1 MPGIVMTPELSAV
14 LNHLQAG
21 NHAFITGKAGTGKS
35 TLVRLFME
43 QTSRNVLVAAPTGMA
58 ALNVGGLTLHRLF
71 SFRPGMTEAMVRSPR
86 YSPAAHREVLERLD
100 VLVIDEASM
109 VRADLFDAVA
119 AALELYGPRPGER
132 FGGVQLV
139 LVGDVYQLPPVV
151 SPSEQERFEQDYE
164 SPYFFSARHFPEGS
178 FPVFELTHVFRQEH
192 GSRFTELLNG
202 VRDGSLTQRSL
213 AELNERVDPG
223 FSPPADEPWMTLTTT
238 NRMADAANRKELEK
252 LTTFSL
258 TSEADTV
265 GDLIGFEPPVPH
277 ELELRIGAQVMM
289 VVNDPLDSWV
299 NGTLGE
305 ITDLGWDKDGEP
317 WAEVATPRGD
327 IFIARPHTWEVLS
340 PIALE
345 SGRLSNSV
353 QGTFRQLPMR
363 LAWAITIHKAQ
374 GQTLDRAIVDIRGG
388 VFSDG
393 QLYVALSRVRS
404 MDGLILRRTVLPKD
418 IHVAPSLRRFLRSQR
433 GADVGGAT
441 LTDSA
446 HDAEAAHDGGLAF
459 MSVITAGDA
468 GRGWRPRPL
477 EIAVVTSDG
486 EAASTLVNP
495 GRDLGD
501 AASKYGIDADML
513 TLAPDTAQALTALG
527 SLLGGRTVVAANAD
541 TLRGLIDFELRRLG
555 VMEHMPLFVDI
566 GGEGGVGNRTASTGL
581 TIPANA
587 GALTLAR
594 ELARTHHGFTPEDP
608 DPWTAWEHSKSSGYL
623 LNRAATNTTAAG
635 THPSAA
641 VPSAEPLTFVPQDKQ
656 LTHAHIDHLAA
667 RLEGRTLGP
676 ATTELKRSIEAEFGV
691 VIPYEPPAPGPV
703 LADLL
708 KPEARIAFTGTI
720 TLGGKTWDRA
730 VFARFIEEH
739 GFVSSANVTK
749 TRTDLLVLADVNSES
764 GKAKNARKYGTPMA
778 SLEDFLAALEESEI

>member
-1 MPGIVMTPELSAV
+1 MPGIVMTPELSSA

-71 SFRPGMTEAMVRSPR
+71 SFRPGVTEAMVRSPR
-86 YSPAAHREVLERLD
+86 YSPAAHRDVLERLD

-139 LVGDVYQLPPVV
+139 LVGDVYQLPPVL

-238 NRMADAANRKELEK
+238 NRMADAANRRELAK
-252 LTTFSL
+252 LKTAAL

-265 GDLIGFEPPVPH
+265 GDLTGFDPPVPH
-277 ELELRIGAQVMM
+277 ELELRVGAQVMM
-289 VVNDPLDSWV
+289 VVNDPLDRWV

-305 ITDLGWDKDGEP
+305 VVDLGWDKDSEP
-317 WAEVATPRGD
+317 WAAVATPGGD
-327 IFIARPHTWEVLS
+327 VFIARPHTWEVLS
-340 PIALE
+340 PVALE
-345 SGRLSNSV
+345 TGRLSNAV

-404 MDGLILRRTVLPKD
+404 MEGLVLRRTVLPKD
-418 IHVAPSLRRFLRSQR
+418 IQVAPSLRRFLRSQR
-433 GADVGGAT
+433 AVGDTGGAHGGGAD
-441 LTDSA
+441 D
-446 HDAEAAHDGGLAF
+446 DGGLAF
-459 MSVITAGDA
+459 LSMITVGDA

-486 EAASTLVNP
+486 EQASTLVNP

-501 AASKYGIDADML
+501 AASTYGIDADML
-513 TLAPDTAQALTALG
+513 TLAPDAAQALTALG
-527 SLLGGRTVVAANAD
+527 SRLEGRTVVAANAD
-541 TLRGLIDFELRRLG
+541 TVRGLIEFELRRLG
-555 VMEHMPLFVDI
+555 VLEHMPLFIDI
-566 GGEGGVGNRTASTGL
+566 GGEAGGYVGGES
-581 TIPANA
+581 

-594 ELARTHHGFTPEDP
+594 ELARTHRGLTPAPTHEDP
-608 DPWTAWEHSKSSGYL
+608 DPWTAWEHTISTGYL
-623 LNRAATNTTAAG
+623 LTRASTDRDAAGNLTAAG
-635 THPSAA
+635 TESLAFTPAGGR
-641 VPSAEPLTFVPQDKQ
+641 LTQ
-656 LTHAHIDHLAA
+656 AHIDHLAA
-667 RLEGRTLGP
+667 RLKGRTLGP
-676 ATTELKRSIEAEFGV
+676 ATAELKRGIEAEYGV
-691 VIPYEPPAPGPV
+691 VIPYEAPQAGPA
-703 LADLL
+703 LTDIL
-708 KPEARIAFTGTI
+708 KPGARIAFTGTI
-720 TLGGKTWDRA
+720 TLDGTTWDRA
-730 VFARFIEEH
+730 VFARFIEGR

-778 SLEDFLAALEESEI
+778 SLADFLAALEQ

>member
-1 MPGIVMTPELSAV
+1 MPGIVMTPELSSA

-71 SFRPGMTEAMVRSPR
+71 SFRPGVTEAMVRSPR
-86 YSPAAHREVLERLD
+86 YSPAAHRDVLERLD

-151 SPSEQERFEQDYE
+151 SPSEQTLFEQDYE

-238 NRMADAANRKELEK
+238 NRMADAANRRELAK
-252 LTTFSL
+252 LKTAAL

-265 GDLIGFEPPVPH
+265 GDLTGFDPPVPH
-277 ELELRIGAQVMM
+277 ELELRVGAQVMM
-289 VVNDPLDSWV
+289 VVNDPLDRWV

-305 ITDLGWDKDGEP
+305 VVDLGWDKDSEP
-317 WAEVATPRGD
+317 WAAVATPGGD
-327 IFIARPHTWEVLS
+327 VFIARPHTWEVLS
-340 PIALE
+340 PVALE

-404 MDGLILRRTVLPKD
+404 MEGLVLRRTVLPKD
-418 IHVAPSLRRFLRSQR
+418 IQVAPSLRRFLRSQR
-433 GADVGGAT
+433 AVGDTGGAHGGGAD
-441 LTDSA
+441 D
-446 HDAEAAHDGGLAF
+446 DGGLAF
-459 MSVITAGDA
+459 LSMITVGDA

-486 EAASTLVNP
+486 EQASTLVNP

-501 AASKYGIDADML
+501 AASTYGIDADML
-513 TLAPDTAQALTALG
+513 TLAPDAAQALTALG
-527 SLLGGRTVVAANAD
+527 SLLEGRTVVAANAD

-566 GGEGGVGNRTASTGL
+566 GGEGGVGNRTASAGL

-587 GALTLAR
+587 GALTFAR
-594 ELARTHHGFTPEDP
+594 ELAHTHHGFTPEDP

-623 LNRAATNTTAAG
+623 LTRSATNATDAG

-641 VPSAEPLTFVPQDKQ
+641 VPPTDPLTFVPSDKQ
-656 LTHAHIDHLAA
+656 LTQGHINHLAA
-667 RLEGRTLGP
+667 RLKGRTLGP
-676 ATTELKRSIEAEFGV
+676 ATAELKRSIEAENGV
-691 VIPYEPPAPGPV
+691 VIPYETPQAGPA
-703 LADLL
+703 LTDIL
-708 KPEARIAFTGTI
+708 KPGARIAFTGTI
-720 TLGGKTWDRA
+720 TLDGTTWDRA
-730 VFARFIEEH
+730 VFARFIEGR

-778 SLEDFLAALEESEI
+778 SLADFLAALEQ

>member
-1 MPGIVMTPELSAV
+1 MPGIVMTPELSSA

-71 SFRPGMTEAMVRSPR
+71 SFRPGVTEAMVRSPR
-86 YSPAAHREVLERLD
+86 YSPAARRDVLERLD

-151 SPSEQERFEQDYE
+151 SPSEQTLFEQDYE
-164 SPYFFSARHFPEGS
+164 SPYFFSAQHFPEGS

-238 NRMADAANRKELEK
+238 NRMADAANRRELAK
-252 LTTFSL
+252 LKTASL

-265 GDLIGFEPPVPH
+265 GDLTGFDPPVPH
-277 ELELRIGAQVMM
+277 ELELRVGAQVMM
-289 VVNDPLDSWV
+289 VVNDPLDRWV

-305 ITDLGWDKDGEP
+305 VVDLGWDKDGEP
-317 WAEVATPRGD
+317 WAAVATPGGD
-327 IFIARPHTWEVLS
+327 VFIARPHTWEVLF
-340 PIALE
+340 PVALE
-345 SGRLSNSV
+345 SGRLSSSV

-374 GQTLDRAIVDIRGG
+374 GQTLERAIVDIRGG

-404 MDGLILRRTVLPKD
+404 MEGLVLRRTVLPKD
-418 IHVAPSLRRFLRSQR
+418 IQVAPSLRRFLRSQR
-433 GADVGGAT
+433 AVGDTGGAHGGGAD
-441 LTDSA
+441 D
-446 HDAEAAHDGGLAF
+446 DGGLAF
-459 MSVITAGDA
+459 LSMVTVGDA

-486 EAASTLVNP
+486 EEASTLVNP

-501 AASKYGIDADML
+501 AASTYGIDADML
-513 TLAPDTAQALTALG
+513 TLAPDAAQALTAFG
-527 SLLGGRTVVAANAD
+527 SLLEGRTVVAANAD
-541 TLRGLIDFELRRLG
+541 TARGLIEFELRRLG
-555 VMEHMPLFVDI
+555 VLEHMPVFVDL
-566 GGEGGVGNRTASTGL
+566 GGEAGVSHRTASAGL
-581 TIPANA
+581 TTSANA

-594 ELARTHHGFTPEDP
+594 ELASAHRGLTPAPTHEEP
-608 DPWTAWEHSKSSGYL
+608 DPWTAWEHTISTGYL
-623 LNRAATNTTAAG
+623 LTRASTDRDAAENLTAAG
-635 THPSAA
+635 TESLAFTPAGGR
-641 VPSAEPLTFVPQDKQ
+641 LTQ
-656 LTHAHIDHLAA
+656 AHVDHLAA
-667 RLEGRTLGP
+667 RLKSRTLGP
-676 ATTELKRSIEAEFGV
+676 ATAELKRSIEAEYGV
-691 VIPYEPPAPGPV
+691 VIPYEAPQAGPA
-703 LADLL
+703 LEDIL
-708 KPEARIAFTGTI
+708 KPGARIAFTGTI
-720 TLGGKTWDRA
+720 TLDGTTWDRA
-730 VFARFIEEH
+730 VFARFIEER

-778 SLEDFLAALEESEI
+778 SLADFLTALKQ

>member
-151 SPSEQERFEQDYE
+151 SPSEQTLFEQDYE
-164 SPYFFSARHFPEGS
+164 SPYFFSARHFPKGS

-238 NRMADAANRKELEK
+238 NRMADAANRRELAK
-252 LTTFSL
+252 LRTASL

-265 GDLIGFEPPVPH
+265 GDLTGFDPPVPH
-277 ELELRIGAQVMM
+277 ELELRVGAQVMM
-289 VVNDPLDSWV
+289 VVNDPLDRWV

-305 ITDLGWDKDGEP
+305 VVDLGWDKDSEP
-317 WAEVATPRGD
+317 WAAVATPGGD
-327 IFIARPHTWEVLS
+327 VFIARPHTWEVLS
-340 PIALE
+340 PVALE
-345 SGRLSNSV
+345 TGRLSNAV

-404 MDGLILRRTVLPKD
+404 MEGLVLRRTVLPKD
-418 IHVAPSLRRFLRSQR
+418 IQVAPSLRRFLRSQR
-433 GADVGGAT
+433 AVGDTGGAHGGGAD
-441 LTDSA
+441 D
-446 HDAEAAHDGGLAF
+446 DGGLAF
-459 MSVITAGDA
+459 LSMITVGDA

-486 EAASTLVNP
+486 EQASTLVNP

-501 AASKYGIDADML
+501 AASTYGIDADML
-513 TLAPDTAQALTALG
+513 TLAPDAAQALTALG
-527 SLLGGRTVVAANAD
+527 SLLEGRTVVAANAD
-541 TLRGLIDFELRRLG
+541 TVRGLIEFELRRLG
-555 VMEHMPLFVDI
+555 VLEHMPLFVEAGDEAGGYV
-566 GGEGGVGNRTASTGL
+566 GGES
-581 TIPANA
+581 

-594 ELARTHHGFTPEDP
+594 ELARAHRGLTPAPTHEDP
-608 DPWTAWEHSKSSGYL
+608 DPWTAWEHTISTGYL
-623 LNRAATNTTAAG
+623 LTRASTDRDAAGNLTAAG
-635 THPSAA
+635 TESLAFTPAGGR
-641 VPSAEPLTFVPQDKQ
+641 LTQ
-656 LTHAHIDHLAA
+656 AHIDHLAA
-667 RLEGRTLGP
+667 RLKGRTLGP
-676 ATTELKRSIEAEFGV
+676 ATAELKRSIEAENGV
-691 VIPYEPPAPGPV
+691 VIPYETPQAGPA
-703 LADLL
+703 LTDIL
-708 KPEARIAFTGTI
+708 KPGARIAFTGTI
-720 TLGGKTWDRA
+720 TLDGTTWDRA
-730 VFARFIEEH
+730 VFARFIEGR

-778 SLEDFLAALEESEI
+778 SLADFLAALEQ

>member
-1 MPGIVMTPELSAV
+1 MPGIVMTPELSSA

-71 SFRPGMTEAMVRSPR
+71 SFRPGVTEAMVRSPR
-86 YSPAAHREVLERLD
+86 YSPAAHRDVLERLD

-151 SPSEQERFEQDYE
+151 SPSEQTLFEQDYE

-238 NRMADAANRKELEK
+238 NRMADAANRRELAK
-252 LTTFSL
+252 LKTAAL

-265 GDLIGFEPPVPH
+265 GDLTGFDPPVPH
-277 ELELRIGAQVMM
+277 ELELRVGAQVMM
-289 VVNDPLDSWV
+289 VVNDPLDRWV

-305 ITDLGWDKDGEP
+305 VVDLGWDKDSEP
-317 WAEVATPRGD
+317 WAAVATPGGD
-327 IFIARPHTWEVLS
+327 VFIARPHTWEVLS
-340 PIALE
+340 PVALE
-345 SGRLSNSV
+345 TGRLSNAV

-404 MDGLILRRTVLPKD
+404 MEGLVLRRTVLPKD
-418 IHVAPSLRRFLRSQR
+418 IQVAPSLRRFLRSQR
-433 GADVGGAT
+433 AVGDTGGAHGGGAD
-441 LTDSA
+441 
-446 HDAEAAHDGGLAF
+446 EDGGLAF
-459 MSVITAGDA
+459 LSMITVGDA

-486 EAASTLVNP
+486 EQASTLVNP

-501 AASKYGIDADML
+501 AASTYGIDADML
-513 TLAPDTAQALTALG
+513 TLAPDAAQALTALG
-527 SLLGGRTVVAANAD
+527 SLLEGRTVVAANAD
-541 TLRGLIDFELRRLG
+541 TVRGLIEFELRRLG
-555 VMEHMPLFVDI
+555 VLEHMPLFVEAGDEAGGYV
-566 GGEGGVGNRTASTGL
+566 GGES
-581 TIPANA
+581 

-594 ELARTHHGFTPEDP
+594 ELARTHRGLTPAPTHEDP
-608 DPWTAWEHSKSSGYL
+608 DPWTAWEHTISTGYL
-623 LNRAATNTTAAG
+623 LTRASTDRDAAGNLTAAG
-635 THPSAA
+635 TESLAFTPAGGR
-641 VPSAEPLTFVPQDKQ
+641 LTQ
-656 LTHAHIDHLAA
+656 AHIDHLAA
-667 RLEGRTLGP
+667 RLKGRTLGP
-676 ATTELKRSIEAEFGV
+676 ATAELKRSIEAENGV
-691 VIPYEPPAPGPV
+691 VIPYETPQAGPA
-703 LADLL
+703 LTDIL
-708 KPEARIAFTGTI
+708 KPGARIAFTGTI
-720 TLGGKTWDRA
+720 TLDGTTWDRA
-730 VFARFIEEH
+730 VFARFIEGR

-778 SLEDFLAALEESEI
+778 SLADFLAALEQ

>member
-238 NRMADAANRKELEK
+238 NRMADAANRRELEK
-252 LTTFSL
+252 LTTFAL

-265 GDLIGFEPPVPH
+265 GDLTGFEPPVPH
-277 ELELRIGAQVMM
+277 KLELRVGAQVMM
-289 VVNDPLDSWV
+289 VVNDPLDRWV

-327 IFIARPHTWEVLS
+327 IFITRPHTWEVLS

-404 MDGLILRRTVLPKD
+404 MDGLVLRRTVLPKD
-418 IHVAPSLRRFLRSQR
+418 IHVAPLLRRFLRSHR
-433 GADVGGAT
+433 VAGNKAAGRVAVT
-441 LTDSA
+441 ASA

-459 MSVITAGDA
+459 MSVVTVGDA

-486 EAASTLVNP
+486 EEASTLVNP

-501 AASKYGIDADML
+501 AASTYEIDADML

-555 VMEHMPLFVDI
+555 VMEHMPLFVD
-566 GGEGGVGNRTASTGL
+566 SGL

-623 LNRAATNTTAAG
+623 LTRSATNATDAG

-641 VPSAEPLTFVPQDKQ
+641 VPPTDPLTFVPSDKQ
-656 LTHAHIDHLAA
+656 LTQAHINHLEA

-676 ATTELKRSIEAEFGV
+676 ATTELKRTIEAEFGV
-691 VIPYEPPAPGPV
+691 AIPYEPPAPGPV